1 MSFRDI
7 AKAQLRVDEGVRFKP
22 YRDTVGKLTVGVG
35 RNLDD
40 VGLSAEEVDYL
51 LENDIT
57 TAERTARVLFPT
69 FDKLTDAR
77 KAVLINLAF
86 NLGMPRLAQFK
97 KLRAAVQEGDWEQAA
112 VEMGN
117 SLWAS
122 QVGAR
127 ATRLIKQMRQ
137 G

>member
-1 MSFRDI
+1 MNYRDI
-7 AKAQLRVDEGVRFKP
+7 AKAQLRVDEGVRTKP
-22 YRDTVGKLTVGVG
+22 YRDTVGKLTIGVG

-40 VGLSAEEVDYL
+40 VGLSMEEIDLL

-57 TAERTARVLFPT
+57 TADRTARSLFPT
-69 FDKLTDAR
+69 FDKLSEAR
-77 KAVLINLAF
+77 KAVLVNLAF
-86 NLGMPRLAQFK
+86 NLGQQRLAAFK
-97 KLRAAVQEGDWEQAA
+97 KLRKAIQDEDWTEAAR
-112 VEMGN
+112 EMGN

-127 ATRLIKQMRQ
+127 ATRLIKQMEI